1 MRRTIR
7 NFGRKAV
14 VAALPLAVAATFA
27 SAGTASATAPVEAP
41 QAAPIVQLAA
51 VDQVAAA
58 AVAQP
63 LELDAA
69 QPIAPAAA
77 QPVTPDVTPAA
88 AEISQPQDIATDPN
102 AQNHDPMANAAALGF
117 VIGAATG
124 AVICGVTIIGIPL
137 IPLCAVGPGLQ
148 LALVGLLVGA
158 IAPNSVP
165 QILP

>member
-1 MRRTIR
+1 
-7 NFGRKAV
+7 
-14 VAALPLAVAATFA
+14 
-27 SAGTASATAPVEAP
+27 
-41 QAAPIVQLAA
+41 
-51 VDQVAAA
+51 
-58 AVAQP
+58 
-63 LELDAA
+63 
-69 QPIAPAAA
+69 
-77 QPVTPDVTPAA
+77 
-88 AEISQPQDIATDPN
+88 
-102 AQNHDPMANAAALGF
+102 MANAAALGF

>member
-27 SAGTASATAPVEAP
+27 SAGTASATAPIEAP
-41 QAAPIVQLAA
+41 QAAPVVQLAA
-51 VDQVAAA
+51 FTPAVPVAAEVSQP
-58 AVAQP
+58 VAP
-63 LELDAA
+63 E
-69 QPIAPAAA
+69 AA
-77 QPVTPDVTPAA
+77 QPVTSDVTPAA

>member
-41 QAAPIVQLAA
+41 QSAPIVQLAA
-51 VDQVAAA
+51 ATPAAPAAA
-58 AVAQP
+58 AIAQP
-63 LELDAA
+63 VAA
-69 QPIAPAAA
+69 EAA
-77 QPVTPDVTPAA
+77 QPVTPDIAPVA
-88 AEISQPQDIATDPN
+88 AEVSQPQDIATDPN

-124 AVICGVTIIGIPL
+124 AVICGITIIGIPL

>member
-1 MRRTIR
+1 MRNTLR

-41 QAAPIVQLAA
+41 QAAQIV
-51 VDQVAAA
+51 QVAAVAPVVPVA
-58 AVAQP
+58 AEVS
-63 LELDAA
+63 
-69 QPIAPAAA
+69 QPIAPEAA
-77 QPVTPDVTPAA
+77 QPVTSDVAPAA

>member
-27 SAGTASATAPVEAP
+27 SAGTASATAPIEAP
-41 QAAPIVQLAA
+41 QSAPIVQLAA
-51 VDQVAAA
+51 ATPPAPAAA
-58 AVAQP
+58 AIAQP
-63 LELDAA
+63 VAA
-69 QPIAPAAA
+69 EAA
-77 QPVTPDVTPAA
+77 QPVTPDVAPVA
-88 AEISQPQDIATDPN
+88 AEVSQPQDIATDPN

-124 AVICGVTIIGIPL
+124 AVICGITIIGIPL

>member
-27 SAGTASATAPVEAP
+27 SAGTASATAPAEAP
-41 QAAPIVQLAA
+41 QSAPIVQLATA
-51 VDQVAAA
+51 PQAAPVAAA
-58 AVAQP
+58 IT
-63 LELDAA
+63 
-69 QPIAPAAA
+69 QPIAPEAA
-77 QPVTPDVTPAA
+77 QPVTPDVTPVAPVA
-88 AEISQPQDIATDPN
+88 AEVSQPQDIATDPN

>member
-41 QAAPIVQLAA
+41 QSAPIVQLAA
-51 VDQVAAA
+51 ATPA
-58 AVAQP
+58 
-63 LELDAA
+63 
-69 QPIAPAAA
+69 APAAA
-77 QPVTPDVTPAA
+77 AIAQPVAAEAAKPVTPDVAPVA
-88 AEISQPQDIATDPN
+88 AEVSQPQDIATDPN

-124 AVICGVTIIGIPL
+124 AVICGITIIGIPL

>member
-41 QAAPIVQLAA
+41 QSAPIVQLAA
-51 VDQVAAA
+51 ATPAAPAAA
-58 AVAQP
+58 AIAQP
-63 LELDAA
+63 VAA
-69 QPIAPAAA
+69 EAA
-77 QPVTPDVTPAA
+77 QPVTPDVAPVA
-88 AEISQPQDIATDPN
+88 AEVSQPQDIATDPN

-124 AVICGVTIIGIPL
+124 AVICGITIIGIPL

>member
-27 SAGTASATAPVEAP
+27 GAGTASATAPVEAP
-41 QAAPIVQLAA
+41 QSAPIVQLAA
-51 VDQVAAA
+51 ATPAAPAAA
-58 AVAQP
+58 AIAQP
-63 LELDAA
+63 VAA
-69 QPIAPAAA
+69 EAA
-77 QPVTPDVTPAA
+77 QPVTPDVAPVA
-88 AEISQPQDIATDPN
+88 AEVSQPQDIATDPN

-124 AVICGVTIIGIPL
+124 AVICGITIIGIPL

>member
-41 QAAPIVQLAA
+41 QSAPIVQLAA
-51 VDQVAAA
+51 ATPVAPAATAIAQPVAA
-58 AVAQP
+58 
-63 LELDAA
+63 E
-69 QPIAPAAA
+69 AA
-77 QPVTPDVTPAA
+77 QPVTPDVAPVA
-88 AEISQPQDIATDPN
+88 AEVSQPQDIATDPN

-124 AVICGVTIIGIPL
+124 AVMCGITIIGIPL

>member
-1 MRRTIR
+1 MRRTLR

-41 QAAPIVQLAA
+41 QSASIV
-51 VDQVAAA
+51 QVAAVAPVVPVA
-58 AVAQP
+58 A
-63 LELDAA
+63 EIA
-69 QPIAPAAA
+69 QPIAPEAA
-77 QPVTPDVTPAA
+77 QPVTPDVAPAA

-124 AVICGVTIIGIPL
+124 AVICG
-137 IPLCAVGPGLQ
+137 
-148 LALVGLLVGA
+148 
-158 IAPNSVP
+158 
-165 QILP
+165 

>member
-27 SAGTASATAPVEAP
+27 SAGTASATAPIEAP
-41 QAAPIVQLAA
+41 QSAPIVQLAA
-51 VDQVAAA
+51 ATPAAPAAA
-58 AVAQP
+58 AIAQP
-63 LELDAA
+63 VAA
-69 QPIAPAAA
+69 ETA
-77 QPVTPDVTPAA
+77 QPVTPDVAPVA
-88 AEISQPQDIATDPN
+88 AEVSQPQDIATDPN

-124 AVICGVTIIGIPL
+124 AVICGITIIGIPL

>member
-1 MRRTIR
+1 MRRTLR

-27 SAGTASATAPVEAP
+27 SAGTASATAPTEAP
-41 QAAPIVQLAA
+41 QAAPVVQLAA
-51 VDQVAAA
+51 FTPVVPVAAE
-58 AVAQP
+58 VSQP
-63 LELDAA
+63 M
-69 QPIAPAAA
+69 APAAA
-77 QPVTPDVTPAA
+77 QPVTSDVTPAA

>member
-41 QAAPIVQLAA
+41 QSAPIVQLAA
-51 VDQVAAA
+51 ATPA
-58 AVAQP
+58 
-63 LELDAA
+63 
-69 QPIAPAAA
+69 APAAA
-77 QPVTPDVTPAA
+77 AIAQPVAAEAAQPATPDVAPVA
-88 AEISQPQDIATDPN
+88 AEVSQPQDIATDPN

-124 AVICGVTIIGIPL
+124 AVICGITIIGIPL

>member
-41 QAAPIVQLAA
+41 QSAPIVQLAA
-51 VDQVAAA
+51 ATPAAPAA
-58 AVAQP
+58 AVIAQP
-63 LELDAA
+63 VAA
-69 QPIAPAAA
+69 EAA
-77 QPVTPDVTPAA
+77 QPVTPDVAPVA
-88 AEISQPQDIATDPN
+88 AEVSQPQDIATDPN

-124 AVICGVTIIGIPL
+124 AVICGITIIGIPL

>member
-27 SAGTASATAPVEAP
+27 SAGTASATAPIEAP
-41 QAAPIVQLAA
+41 QSAPIVQLAA
-51 VDQVAAA
+51 ATPAAPAAA
-58 AVAQP
+58 AIAQP
-63 LELDAA
+63 VAA
-69 QPIAPAAA
+69 EAA
-77 QPVTPDVTPAA
+77 QPVTPDVAPVA
-88 AEISQPQDIATDPN
+88 AEVSQPQDIATDPN

>member
-41 QAAPIVQLAA
+41 QSAPIVQLAA
-51 VDQVAAA
+51 ATPVAPAAA
-58 AVAQP
+58 AIAQP
-63 LELDAA
+63 VAA
-69 QPIAPAAA
+69 EAA
-77 QPVTPDVTPAA
+77 QPVTPDVAPVA
-88 AEISQPQDIATDPN
+88 AEVSQPQDIATDPN

-124 AVICGVTIIGIPL
+124 AVICGITIIGIPL